1 MTVSSLAG
9 KKCFITG
16 AASGIGRATALAAA
30 QEGGELFLTDYDEKR
45 LADVVAEITT
55 SGGNVSAHRAFD
67 ITDIAAVRDFSD
79 SVQRAHGSMD
89 VVMNIAGIST
99 WGTVQ
104 TLQHEDWRRVV
115 DVNLMGPIHVIECFL
130 PEMIRAGRGGH
141 LVNVSSAAGLF
152 GLPWH
157 AAYSASKFGLRGVS
171 EVLRFD
177 LRHHGIGVSLV
188 CPGAVDT
195 GLVATLQ
202 VRGLDTE
209 HPAVKRMRQRFQK
222 HAVRPE
228 QAAKAILRGIKRNQY
243 WVFTS
248 ADIRIGHWFQQR
260 FEWPYELVMR
270 VLNQQFQRFAAL
282 APDPWARA
290 VSRDRQRAQEVS

>member
-1 MTVSSLAG
+1 M
-9 KKCFITG
+9 
-16 AASGIGRATALAAA
+16 
-30 QEGGELFLTDYDEKR
+30 LFLTDYDEKR
-45 LADVVAEITT
+45 LAELVSEITA
-55 SGGNVSAHRAFD
+55 SGGKVPAHRAFD
-67 ITDIAAVRDFSD
+67 IADIAAVRDFAESI
-79 SVQRAHGSMD
+79 QLAHGSMD

-115 DVNLMGPIHVIECFL
+115 GVNLMGPIHVIVCFV

-177 LRHHGIGVSLV
+177 LRRHGIGVSLV

-228 QAAKAILRGIKRNQY
+228 QAAQAILRGIKRNQY

-248 ADIRIGHWFQQR
+248 ADIRLGRWFQQR

-270 VLNQQFQRFAAL
+270 LLNQQFQRLASL
-282 APDPWARA
+282 APAPRA
-290 VSRDRQRAQEVS
+290 SAASGGRPSVQEVS